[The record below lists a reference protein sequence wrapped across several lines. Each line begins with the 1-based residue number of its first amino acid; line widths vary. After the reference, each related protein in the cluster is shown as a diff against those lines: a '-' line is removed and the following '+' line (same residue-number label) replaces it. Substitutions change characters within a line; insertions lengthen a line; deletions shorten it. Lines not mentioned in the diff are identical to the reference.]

1 MQNITEIDEIPE
13 NDELAVE
20 MINAIIDDSSQLDVA
35 TNPLHEIANPLG
47 LENRSDGIDQQK
59 YSRLG

>member
-47 LENRSDGIDQQK
+47 
-59 YSRLG
+59 Y